1 MKKLEALFDAV
12 IVKPIENEETLY
24 GNIIVPDMGKE
35 KNEFGEVIA
44 VGFGRFTLTGDFIPM
59 QLKVGDL
66 VVLPTQGFTK
76 LPFDGEEY
84 YVGPENQVLARVSDS
99 SVSSTSKTLDVDAIL
114 SETET
119 TMSGEEKVILSN
131 LQN

>member
-35 KNEFGEVIA
+35 KNEYGEVIA
-44 VGFGRFTLTGDFIPM
+44 VGFGRYTLTGVMIPM
-59 QLKVGDL
+59 TLKVGDL

-84 YVGPENQVLARVSDS
+84 YVGPENQVLAKVQQTIEG
-99 SVSSTSKTLDVDAIL
+99 VLT
-114 SETET
+114 ETELT
-119 TMSGEEKVILSN
+119 EDDKTN
-131 LQN
+131 LTDI

>member
-24 GNIIVPDMGKE
+24 GNIIVPDMGKD
-35 KNEFGEVIA
+35 KNEYGEVIA
-44 VGFGRFTLTGDFIPM
+44 VGFGRYTLNGNLIPM

-76 LPFDGEEY
+76 LPFDCEEY
-84 YVGPENQVLARVSDS
+84 YVGPENQVLAKVQQ
-99 SVSSTSKTLDVDAIL
+99 SVEGIL
-114 SETET
+114 AETELT
-119 TMSGEEKVILSN
+119 EEDKEN
-131 LQN
+131 LTDI

>member
-24 GNIIVPDMGKE
+24 GNIIVPDMGKD

-44 VGFGRFTLTGDFIPM
+44 VGDGRYTIMGEHIPM
-59 QLKVGDL
+59 QIKVGDL

-76 LPFDGEEY
+76 LPFDGVEY
-84 YVGPENQVLARVSDS
+84 YVGPENQILAKVSQSTEGAIEGVLA
-99 SVSSTSKTLDVDAIL
+99 
-114 SETET
+114 ETEVT
-119 TMSGEEKVILSN
+119 KEDESN
-131 LQN
+131 LTAI